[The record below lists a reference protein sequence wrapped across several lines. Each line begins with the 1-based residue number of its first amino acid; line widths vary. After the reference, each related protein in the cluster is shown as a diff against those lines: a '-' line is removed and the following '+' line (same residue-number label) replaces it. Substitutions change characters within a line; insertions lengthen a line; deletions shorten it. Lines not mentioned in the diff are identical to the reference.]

1 MFIERSG
8 CWQALDTLALF
19 GGIEIVIVVEVFQDV
34 AWFAFEDFADGVERG
49 EANGLD
55 LAGLYARHVH
65 VGDADFIRKVVERHL
80 AISHD
85 SVKLKDDSHCGNLKR
100 FVSKFLKKD
109 AVFKYERKG
118 ECNCSSKDGS

>member
-1 MFIERSG
+1 MCALARGLILPVLGAFVKWGFEMFIERSG
-8 CWQALDTLALF
+8 CWQALDALALF

-55 LAGLYARHVH
+55 LAGLYTRHVH

-80 AISHD
+80 AIGHD
-85 SVKLKDDSHCGNLKR
+85 AIQMKDDGHRWRLKG
-100 FVSKFLKKD
+100 FVREFL
-109 AVFKYERKG
+109 
-118 ECNCSSKDGS
+118 

>member
-1 MFIERSG
+1 MPVLGAFVKWGFEMFIERAG
-8 CWQALDTLALF
+8 CWQALDAF
-19 GGIEIVIVVEVFQDV
+19 AFFRGIGIVIIIEVFQDV

-85 SVKLKDDSHCGNLKR
+85 AIQMKDDGHRWRLES
-100 FVSKFLKKD
+100 FVRKFL
-109 AVFKYERKG
+109 
-118 ECNCSSKDGS
+118 

>member
-1 MFIERSG
+1 MCALARGLILPVLGAFVKWGFEMFIERAG
-8 CWQALDTLALF
+8 CWQALDAF
-19 GGIEIVIVVEVFQDV
+19 AFFRGIGIVIIIEVFQDV

-85 SVKLKDDSHCGNLKR
+85 AIQMKDDGHRWRLES
-100 FVSKFLKKD
+100 FVRKFL
-109 AVFKYERKG
+109 
-118 ECNCSSKDGS
+118 